1 MTMANGLTSADRKSW
16 EILAGIVGEHYMND
30 TTTTFD
36 TPLAS
41 LEIPRRKR
49 LTLRPTA

>member
-30 TTTTFD
+30 TTGLSGIYF
-36 TPLAS
+36 
-41 LEIPRRKR
+41 RRHPF
-49 LTLRPTA
+49 T